1 MHTRI
6 KQLRKTLSLNQS
18 EFGSRLGVTQTAVT
32 AWESGTRILRDAIIQ
47 SICREFHVNEAWLR
61 TGEGEMFVSMDRYD
75 ELMEAAGR
83 FFATET
89 DEFRLRFVRSVLTF
103 GEAEWEAL
111 ERYCK
116 YLTGDN

>member
-1 MHTRI
+1 MDERI
-6 KQLRKTLSLNQS
+6 KALRKHLGLNQT
-18 EFGSRLGVTQTAVT
+18 EFGVRIGVKQTTIAGYERGVST
-32 AWESGTRILRDAIIQ
+32 PMDPVISV
-47 SICREFHVNEAWLR
+47 ICREFHVNEAWLR